1 MICSPDPEVED
12 RIELARRLLTI
23 VLRRS
28 PTNAELRAHM
38 LEEDADSLTDAP
50 TEEAPEYVVVK
61 H

>member
-1 MICSPDPEVED
+1 MICSPDPDVED

-23 VLRRS
+23 VLRRA

-38 LEEDADSLTDAP
+38 LDEDADSLTDAP
-50 TEEAPEYVVVK
+50 TEEARIVEVR